1 MLVEFATA
9 AVLITGGAD
18 PQFEFRD
25 VKLAMAA
32 ALVSAGGEKRYEPPE
47 LLERPAPAT
56 GVSPKSGSLPAP
68 IRGRS
73 NNEPERDAP
82 PVGASKPVAGRLPA
96 PIHGARMAQATSDSE
111 ETLRKLERLKELE
124 EENKRLREQLKGGAT
139 PPSPSLNTKMEGRAA
154 PPQMIPGWR
163 LSLYPWNAEG
173 FISGDPLKVFNIR
186 NRRISALVGQRPPS
200 RDNIMETYF
209 GHTNEMFVYKLEG
222 WLHVTREGSYTLGI
236 ETNCG
241 HGHPCNL
248 LARLGDQQ
256 LFSERHQNFEN
267 KMVFQSRQL
276 PVGNYWLEIV
286 FNIAT
291 SRFNKFDPQRANIYP
306 QIRGPG
312 EYNFRDFG
320 PQELLTEANASIP
333 SGPPR

>member
-9 AVLITGGAD
+9 AVLFSGGAD
-18 PQFEFRD
+18 PQVVPRD
-25 VKLAMAA
+25 MKLAMAA
-32 ALVSAGGEKRYEPPE
+32 ALVSGAGEKRYEPPE
-47 LLERPAPAT
+47 LVERPAPAT
-56 GVSPKSGSLPAP
+56 GVLPKSGSMPTRVRA
-68 IRGRS
+68 RS
-73 NNEPERDAP
+73 HDEPERDAP
-82 PVGASKPVAGRLPA
+82 PVGANKPVAGRLPA
-96 PIHGARMAQATSDSE
+96 PVPGARMAQAASDNE
-111 ETLRKLERLKELE
+111 ETLRQLERLKQLE
-124 EENKRLREQLKGGAT
+124 EENKKLREQLKGSPA
-139 PPSPSLNTKMEGRAA
+139 PPASSLNTNMESRST

-200 RDNIMETYF
+200 RDNMMETYF

-222 WLHVTREGSYTLGI
+222 WLHVTRAGTYTLGI
-236 ETNCG
+236 EVNCG

-248 LARLGDQQ
+248 LARLGEQQ

-267 KMVFQSRQL
+267 KTLFQSREL
-276 PVGNYWLEIV
+276 PVGDYWMEIV

-291 SRFNKFDPQRANIYP
+291 SKFNKFDPRRANIYP

>member
-18 PQFEFRD
+18 PQFVSRD
-25 VKLAMAA
+25 IKLAMAA
-32 ALVSAGGEKRYEPPE
+32 ALVGAGGEKRYEPPE
-47 LLERPAPAT
+47 LVERPAPAT
-56 GVSPKSGSLPAP
+56 GVSPKSGSMPAP
-68 IRGRS
+68 VRGRS

-96 PIHGARMAQATSDSE
+96 PIQEQRFAQASPSNE
-111 ETLRKLERLKELE
+111 ELLRRLERLE
-124 EENKRLREQLKGGAT
+124 EENRRLREKDKSSSL
-139 PPSPSLNTKMEGRAA
+139 PSGSSLNTNMERRSA
-154 PPQMIPGWR
+154 PSQMIPGWR

-173 FISGDPLKVFNIR
+173 FINGDPLKVFNIR

-222 WLHVTREGSYTLGI
+222 WLHVTREGTYTLGI
-236 ETNCG
+236 EINCG

-248 LARLGDQQ
+248 LARLGEQQ
-256 LFSERHQNFEN
+256 LFSERHQRFEN
-267 KMVFQSRQL
+267 KMLFQSREL
-276 PVGNYWLEIV
+276 PVGDYWMEIV

-291 SRFNKFDPQRANIYP
+291 SRFNKFEPQRANIYP

-333 SGPPR
+333 GGPPR